1 MSFSLDMSVMKER
14 MVNVYRKFAEELLGE
29 ENIDLTELTIN
40 RLNNYLEKNSF
51 DGNIGEA
58 FQIYILMYSLADTIK
73 EQEINLEKNKFTA
86 E

>member
-58 FQIYILMYSLADTIK
+58 F
-73 EQEINLEKNKFTA
+73 
-86 E
+86 

>member
-40 RLNNYLEKNSF
+40 RLNNYLVKNSF

-58 FQIYILMYSLADTIK
+58 F
-73 EQEINLEKNKFTA
+73 
-86 E
+86 

>member
-29 ENIDLTELTIN
+29 DNIDLTELTIN

-58 FQIYILMYSLADTIK
+58 F
-73 EQEINLEKNKFTA
+73 
-86 E
+86 

>member
-1 MSFSLDMSVMKER
+1 MLTSLLEGEFDMEIMYRMSFSLDMSVMKER

-58 FQIYILMYSLADTIK
+58 F
-73 EQEINLEKNKFTA
+73 
-86 E
+86 

>member
-1 MSFSLDMSVMKER
+1 MKER

-58 FQIYILMYSLADTIK
+58 F
-73 EQEINLEKNKFTA
+73 
-86 E
+86 

>member
-40 RLNNYLEKNSF
+40 RLNNLLEKNSF
-51 DGNIGEA
+51 DGNIAEA
-58 FQIYILMYSLADTIK
+58 F
-73 EQEINLEKNKFTA
+73 
-86 E
+86 

>member
-1 MSFSLDMSVMKER
+1 MLTSLLEGEFDMEIMQRMSFSLDMSVMKER

-40 RLNNYLEKNSF
+40 RLNNRLEKNSF

-58 FQIYILMYSLADTIK
+58 F
-73 EQEINLEKNKFTA
+73 
-86 E
+86 

>member
-1 MSFSLDMSVMKER
+1 MSVMKER

-58 FQIYILMYSLADTIK
+58 F
-73 EQEINLEKNKFTA
+73 
-86 E
+86 